1 MNEIKEEII
10 DNNSHHT
17 INTFESYYN
26 KDNDTTINDKK
37 EPTHVDKIKKVK
49 EIENDICNRENQWYI
64 FYLKILIL
72 F

>member
-17 INTFESYYN
+17 INTFENYYN